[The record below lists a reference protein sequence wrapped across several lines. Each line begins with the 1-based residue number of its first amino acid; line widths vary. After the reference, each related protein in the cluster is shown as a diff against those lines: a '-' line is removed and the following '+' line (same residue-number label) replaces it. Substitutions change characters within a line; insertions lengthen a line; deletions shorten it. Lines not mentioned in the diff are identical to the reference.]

1 MKIKV
6 NVFDPIA
13 NPSEVKEFE
22 FDLIQKI
29 SKYDAIIL
37 ASNPKQFMKLEI
49 ENLKIQES
57 VIFDLKAVLD
67 QSKVDAR
74 L

>member
-1 MKIKV
+1 
-6 NVFDPIA
+6 
-13 NPSEVKEFE
+13 
-22 FDLIQKI
+22 
-29 SKYDAIIL
+29 
-37 ASNPKQFMKLEI
+37 MKLEI
-49 ENLKIQES
+49 ENLKNQKES